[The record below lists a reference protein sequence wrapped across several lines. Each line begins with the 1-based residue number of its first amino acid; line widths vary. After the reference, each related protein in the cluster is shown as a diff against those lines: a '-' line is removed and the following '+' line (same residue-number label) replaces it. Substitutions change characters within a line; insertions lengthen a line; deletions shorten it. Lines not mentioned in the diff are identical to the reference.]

1 MTMTM
6 AIQTNRAKRLIKM
19 LQRLLKQEQ
28 LYTDEQ
34 LKTMKSQLK
43 VIKEELAVAEA
54 KKLKRIW
61 KMNVELISITPDAEK
76 TMAHIAR
83 VSNPSNQD
91 NPNYLDYLNIVLNTT
106 IGLYLN
112 NHQ

>member
-1 MTMTM
+1 MWMLIKTQKHLLHPKITMNFMTMTM
-6 AIQTNRAKRLIKM
+6 AMQTNRAKRLIKM

-54 KKLKRIW
+54 KNSKGFGK
-61 KMNVELISITPDAEK
+61 
-76 TMAHIAR
+76 
-83 VSNPSNQD
+83 
-91 NPNYLDYLNIVLNTT
+91 
-106 IGLYLN
+106 
-112 NHQ
+112 